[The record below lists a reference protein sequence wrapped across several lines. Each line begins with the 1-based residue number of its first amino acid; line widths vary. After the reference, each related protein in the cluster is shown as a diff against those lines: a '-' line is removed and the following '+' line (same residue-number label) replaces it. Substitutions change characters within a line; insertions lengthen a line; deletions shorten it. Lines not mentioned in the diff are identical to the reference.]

1 MTTVS
6 PTTPTQVAHPGAA
19 AARTVLQAVAA
30 VILGA
35 ASFVAVLAV
44 LAPQFLTAVADV
56 LPPEWLA
63 WATSVVVTIG
73 ALAGAFARI
82 MAIPG
87 VNAWLTTVKLGAAGK
102 HEA

>member
-1 MTTVS
+1 MT
-6 PTTPTQVAHPGAA
+6 TTPTQVTYPWAA
-19 AARTVLQAVAA
+19 TARTVLQSVAG

-35 ASFVAVLAV
+35 SAFVAGLAI
-44 LAPQFLTAVADV
+44 LAPQFLVAVADI

-63 WATSVVVTIG
+63 WATGAVATIG

-87 VNAWLTTVKLGAAGK
+87 VNAWLTKVKLSASPAK
-102 HEA
+102 HSA